1 LTVYVYSGGLP
12 LPPDQCPPITVWQYR
27 SIPLEAPGNAVAIT
41 TTLKPGEPIVV
52 DTTQPGNYAF
62 TFSINASEFPPISYL
77 TFMNP
82 PYITNSLSITLRIL
96 PNNVDFSQYYVDPNA
111 AEPVGN
117 DKLTWDI
124 VYQHSLRT
132 YYLLY
137 PAMNHFFPLNSEE
150 CVTKSAQ
157 GILDRTETRI
167 WMTSGYMPRTRDMSQ
182 SRRTLLRAWCHKVR
196 PKPDNLTG
204 K

>member
-1 LTVYVYSGGLP
+1 
-12 LPPDQCPPITVWQYR
+12 
-27 SIPLEAPGNAVAIT
+27 
-41 TTLKPGEPIVV
+41 VV

-62 TFSINASEFPPISYL
+62 TFSTNASEFPPISYL

-82 PYITNSLSITLRIL
+82 PYITNSPSITLRIL

-124 VYQHSLRT
+124 VYRHSLRT

-137 PAMNHFFPLNSEE
+137 PAMNQFFPLNSEE
-150 CVTKSAQ
+150 RVTKSAQ
-157 GILDRTETRI
+157 GILDRTETTI
-167 WMTSGYMPRTRDMSQ
+167 WMTTGYMPPTRDMSQ
-182 SRRTLLRAWCHKVR
+182 SRRTLLRAWCYKVR